1 MPDGLG
7 KLLGKV
13 SPFDGFTGRF
23 AVIPVHTVVPGH
35 FPQHHFRMLRKIA
48 VQRYAIL
55 RFAQVDP
62 IRLNVDGAIPLFQED
77 DVAGDFRR

>member
-7 KLLGKV
+7 KLLRKV
-13 SPFDGFTGRF
+13 GPFDGFTGRF

-55 RFAQVDP
+55 RFARTYSNHLDSLARRRAYP
-62 IRLNVDGAIPLFQED
+62 RGDAQEY
-77 DVAGDFRR
+77 